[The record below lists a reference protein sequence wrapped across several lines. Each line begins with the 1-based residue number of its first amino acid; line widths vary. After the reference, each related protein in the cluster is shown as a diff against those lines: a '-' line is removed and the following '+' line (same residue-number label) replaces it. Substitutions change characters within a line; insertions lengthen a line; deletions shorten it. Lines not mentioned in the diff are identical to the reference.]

1 MVKRIM
7 ILASV
12 LMLFS
17 FCGRTSPDFITAAGV
32 VDGEVIVVKAAVAG
46 EVEKLN
52 ISEGMEIAVNDILA
66 EIDSEKIFNQIR
78 GLDIQEKEIR
88 VNRRKLERNIQ
99 FLQSNLMY
107 WKDQVA
113 SFERLEEKK
122 SISGDQLEKARLKEK
137 EVEVSLFDAQQSLK
151 SLSIQSENI
160 QNRKEHFRLL
170 LEDHIITS
178 PVSGIVLKKFLSEGE
193 TVFPGT
199 SVADILDRASLY
211 VEVFLEGQELSLLE
225 LGQKVEI
232 LVDGMEGRVFTGTII
247 YFGQKAE
254 FSPKYIISEMERKS
268 LLYRVKIRL
277 EKDLDVFKLGM
288 PVTVRIRKAGD

>member
-1 MVKRIM
+1 MKKIMVLPFVL
-7 ILASV
+7 ILLCYCA
-12 LMLFS
+12 
-17 FCGRTSPDFITAAGV
+17 RTSPDFITAAGV
-32 VDGEVIVVKAAVAG
+32 VDGEVITVKAAVTG

-52 ISEGMEIAVNDILA
+52 ISEGAEIAKNDILA
-66 EIDSEKIFNQIR
+66 EINSEKVINQMQ

-88 VNRRKLERNIQ
+88 VNRRKLQRNIQ
-99 FLQSNLMY
+99 FLQSNLIY

-113 SFERLEEKK
+113 SFERLQEKK
-122 SISGDQLEKARLKEK
+122 SISGDQLEKAQLKK
-137 EVEVSLFDAQQSLK
+137 EEAEASLFDAQQSLE
-151 SLSIQSENI
+151 SLSNQSEKI
-160 QNRKEHFRLL
+160 QNSKEQFRLL

-178 PVSGIVLKKFLSEGE
+178 PVSGIVLEKFLSEGE
-193 TVFPGT
+193 TVFPGS

-211 VEVFLEGQELSLLE
+211 VEVFLEGQELSRLE

-254 FSPKYIISEMERKS
+254 FSPKYIISEKERKS

-288 PVTVRIRKAGD
+288 PVTVRIGESGY